1 MIVLDTNVVS
11 AMMRSPVDAQLQQW
25 ATQVQESFLVTSV
38 SIVEIQYG
46 IERLPVG
53 RRRTYLEKQFEK
65 MRDPSSRIAICELDE
80 QAALKAGRFLA
91 AREAQGRPV
100 EDADMMIA
108 GIAAELG
115 ASIATRNVRDF
126 EGLGLTVVDPWAP

>member
-1 MIVLDTNVVS
+1 
-11 AMMRSPVDAQLQQW
+11 
-25 ATQVQESFLVTSV
+25 
-38 SIVEIQYG
+38 
-46 IERLPVG
+46 
-53 RRRTYLEKQFEK
+53 

-126 EGLGLTVVDPWAP
+126 EGLGLTVVDPWAT

>member
-53 RRRTYLEKQFEK
+53 RRRTYLE
-65 MRDPSSRIAICELDE
+65 SSLRRCAIP
-80 QAALKAGRFLA
+80 QAGSRF
-91 AREAQGRPV
+91 
-100 EDADMMIA
+100 
-108 GIAAELG
+108 
-115 ASIATRNVRDF
+115 ASWMNRQR
-126 EGLGLTVVDPWAP
+126 